1 MAFLKFLK
9 GDSSRIDTSATP
21 FQEGNVY
28 FTPDNGGIYIDSI
41 ENGAQKRIR
50 IISSG
55 SDGNAITSVEKTL
68 SASGWISGKQK
79 INVDVITAGN
89 DGIVGV
95 SQTATTEQKTACGKA
110 GLYICEQGDGY
121 ITIAADGTTPTS
133 DIPVT
138 IFIFG

>member
-55 SDGNAITSVEKTL
+55 SDGSTITGLEKTL
-68 SASGWISGKQK
+68 SASGWTSGRQK
-79 INVDVITAGN
+79 ITVDGITADS
-89 DGIVGV
+89 DGIIGI
-95 SQTATTEQKTACGKA
+95 SQTATTEQKTVCGKA

-121 ITIAADGTTPTS
+121 ITIAADGITPAS